1 MCTLYVY
8 MYMYLLTK
16 YMHVQMFECAQYKP
30 DTDYK
35 KQAMV
40 NPPQTATSP
49 NPENLHPNP

>member
-1 MCTLYVY
+1 MCTYTHMCTLYVY

-35 KQAMV
+35 K
-40 NPPQTATSP
+40 
-49 NPENLHPNP
+49 